1 MIAPRDDEDAMN
13 WKGDGKT
20 IFALATAF
28 GRSAV
33 AIIRIS
39 GPQAGQAFVALA
51 GHLPKPRFASYRVLR
66 DEHGGVLDHALAL
79 WFPGPAS
86 FTGEDCVEFHVHGGR
101 AVVRAVLARLARLDG
116 LRQAD
121 PGEFARRA
129 LGNGKLDVAA
139 AEQLADIIDSETE
152 QQRLRALRSTSDTAL
167 RIDLWRREMIEA
179 AALIEA
185 ELDFADEEDVDS
197 NATSFARSRIEA
209 IVADMR
215 KAVAAIGAT
224 SRLRDGVRVALAGPP
239 NVGKSSL
246 MNALVG
252 RDQSIVSPIAGTTRD
267 SIEAAIEI
275 AGYLV
280 ILTDTAGLRESDDS
294 VEQQGMARTRG
305 RVAEADLVLWLEDGE
320 AAVVAPPATG
330 AALWRIAS
338 KGDLRPAS
346 LADRDALMVSAVR
359 GDNVDLLRDRIGTFA
374 AERCADDGLGFRQR
388 HESRMRQAL
397 TELEHFLNVA
407 DGDSPELAAELL
419 RAARRALDANG
430 DFDSEAVL
438 SEIFGRFCIGK

>member
-305 RVAEADLVLWLEDGE
+305 RVAEADLVLW
-320 AAVVAPPATG
+320 
-330 AALWRIAS
+330 RSAS

>member
-1 MIAPRDDEDAMN
+1 MN

-39 GPQAGQAFVALA
+39 GSQAAQAFVALA

-101 AVVRAVLARLARLDG
+101 AVVRAVVARLARLDG

-152 QQRLRALRSTSDTAL
+152 QQRLSALRLSGDATS
-167 RIDLWRREMIEA
+167 RIDRWRRDMIEA

-197 NATSFARSRIEA
+197 NAVSVARSRIEA

-215 KAVAAIGAT
+215 KAVAAISAA
-224 SRLRDGVRVALAGPP
+224 SRLREGVRVALAGPP

-320 AAVVAPPATG
+320 AGAVDPPATG

-346 LADRDALMVSAVR
+346 LADRDALVVSAVR
-359 GDNVDLLRDRIGTFA
+359 GDNVDLLRDKIGTFA
-374 AERCADDGLGFRQR
+374 AERCADDGSGFRQR

-397 TELEHFLNVA
+397 TDLEHFLDVA
-407 DGDSPELAAELL
+407 AGDSPELAAELL
-419 RAARRALDANG
+419 RSARVTLDANG

>member
-1 MIAPRDDEDAMN
+1 MALKED
-13 WKGDGKT
+13 GRT
-20 IFALATAF
+20 IFAVATGF
-28 GRSAV
+28 GRAAV
-33 AIIRIS
+33 AIVRIS
-39 GPQAGQAFVALA
+39 GPRAGVAFKALA
-51 GHLPKPRFASYRVLR
+51 GPQPKPRYAAYRILR
-66 DEHGGVLDHALAL
+66 DEAGGALDRALTL
-79 WFPGPAS
+79 WFPAPAS
-86 FTGEDCVEFHVHGGR
+86 FTGENCVEFHLHGSR
-101 AVVRAVLARLARLDG
+101 AVIRAVLGRLARLEG
-116 LRQAD
+116 LRPAY
-121 PGEFARRA
+121 PGEFARQAVR
-129 LGNGKLDVAA
+129 NGKLGIVE
-139 AEQLADIIDSETE
+139 AEQLADLIDSETE
-152 QQRLRALRSTSDTAL
+152 QQRLSALRLSGDATS
-167 RIDLWRREMIEA
+167 RIDRWRRDMIEA

-197 NATSFARSRIEA
+197 NAVSVARSRIQVV
-209 IVADMR
+209 VADMR

-224 SRLRDGVRVALAGPP
+224 SRLREGVRVALAGPP

-320 AAVVAPPATG
+320 AGAVDPPATG

-346 LADRDALMVSAVR
+346 LADRDALVVSAVR
-359 GDNVDLLRDRIGTFA
+359 GDNVDLLRDKIGTFA
-374 AERCADDGLGFRQR
+374 AERCADDGSGFRQR
-388 HESRMRQAL
+388 HENRMRQAL
-397 TELEHFLNVA
+397 TDLEHFLDVA
-407 DGDSPELAAELL
+407 AGDSPELAAELL
-419 RAARRALDANG
+419 RSARVTLDANG